1 MSHIQYKFISS
12 KDYSTTIFDGLSISV
27 ADLKQDILRD
37 QKLDPEEYNLVITN
51 EQTNE

>member
-1 MSHIQYKFISS
+1 MSHIQYKFRSA

-27 ADLKQDILRD
+27 ADLKQEILRE
-37 QKLDPEEYNLVITN
+37 QKLDPEEYTLVITN